1 MLSSWALC
9 SHALIHSESV
19 GVCPKPSPRVP
30 SLPSSPPCSLRTL
43 PRNKRSQPA
52 LAAKLKRRSNVSG
65 AVHPFHQGEGG
76 GRLGRT
82 PAPRMPV
89 LRGDQELQGG
99 GPHSETCGASAVA
112 TTTDATQDA
121 GSVHSS
127 HPVAASDAR
136 EARCSTHVAAADT
149 TVS

>member
-9 SHALIHSESV
+9 SRTDGTTHSYPHRCVS
-19 GVCPKPSPRVP
+19 KPSPRVP
-30 SLPSSPPCSLRTL
+30 FPRLLPAL
-43 PRNKRSQPA
+43 RNKRARARPA

-65 AVHPFHQGEGG
+65 PVHPFHQGEGG
-76 GRLGRT
+76 GRLGRAA
-82 PAPRMPV
+82 APRMPV

-99 GPHSETCGASAVA
+99 GTHPETCGASAVA
-112 TTTDATQDA
+112 AATDATQDA

-136 EARCSTHVAAADT
+136 EARCSTHVVAADAT
-149 TVS
+149 FS